1 MAVPCG
7 DHAECVSGA
16 REGGALPPVPPKP
29 PTPKPPTPPPA
40 RPRPVTLATPSAA
53 HLAFHEDNVG
63 AISHFGMQARPAPS
77 FASCSV
83 RRSLLMP
90 QVHPGS
96 GYRCGRST

>member
-40 RPRPVTLATPSAA
+40 RPRPVTLAAPSAA

-63 AISHFGMQARPAPS
+63 AISHFGMQARPASPFFRVLLCAALTLNATGPS
-77 FASCSV
+77 RV
-83 RRSLLMP
+83 SLSL
-90 QVHPGS
+90 
-96 GYRCGRST
+96 R